1 MKVRKMRLLRHKYG
15 VLRRDLGELCGLSP
29 QRISEIELNPAP
41 EVSDDTQRRLK
52 SAFKML
58 IEQRQKQMD
67 DLRHD
72 YMDMESS
79 LLEGVEETTYEL

>member
-1 MKVRKMRLLRHKYG
+1 MKVRKMRLLRLKSG
-15 VLRRDLGELCGLSP
+15 VLRRDLGELWGLSP